1 MVKIG
6 ELKMIT
12 AEQVSQIVGEFKKI
26 RPIKFFSKID
36 GVSAGKR
43 FVLGYLSENDGEIYA
58 SSLSN
63 IMNISRARISIMLD
77 SLIQKGYITKEVSTN
92 DARKEVVSITPLG
105 LEEANKDKKE
115 INDVIIKVVNL
126 VGYDKVM
133 EFIDIAKKIK
143 EVLQE

>member
-12 AEQVSQIVGEFKKI
+12 VEQVRQIVGEFKEI
-26 RPIKFFSKID
+26 RPIKFFGKID
-36 GVSAGKR
+36 GMNAGKR
-43 FVLGYLSENDGEIYA
+43 FVLGYLSENNGEIYA
-58 SSLSN
+58 SSLSS

-105 LEEANKDKKE
+105 LEEANKDKQE
-115 INDVIIKVVNL
+115 INDVITKVIDS

>member
-12 AEQVSQIVGEFKKI
+12 MEQVSQIVGEFKEI

-36 GVSAGKR
+36 GVNAGKR

-58 SSLSN
+58 SSLSS

-77 SLIQKGYITKEVSTN
+77 SLIQKGYITKKVSTN

>member
-1 MVKIG
+1 
-6 ELKMIT
+6 MIT
-12 AEQVSQIVGEFKKI
+12 VEQVRQIVGEFKEI
-26 RPIKFFSKID
+26 RPIKFFGKID
-36 GVSAGKR
+36 GMNAGKR
-43 FVLGYLSENDGEIYA
+43 FVLGYLSENNGEIYA
-58 SSLSN
+58 SSLSS

-105 LEEANKDKKE
+105 LEEANKDKQE
-115 INDVIIKVVNL
+115 INDVITKVIDS

>member
-12 AEQVSQIVGEFKKI
+12 VEQVSQIVGEFKEI

-36 GVSAGKR
+36 GVNAGKR

-58 SSLSN
+58 SSLSS